1 MEKVKVAL
9 GNLGPERWDK
19 PRIDLKTPYCNTRQR
34 IAIRVA
40 RVPARKV
47 LRARGTG

>member
-1 MEKVKVAL
+1 MAATVL
-9 GNLGPERWDK
+9 NLNLASEQLE
-19 PRIDLKTPYCNTRQR
+19 LKTPYCNTPQR
-34 IAIRVA
+34 IAIRLA